1 MNTPL
6 DIETCKRIAHL
17 FPDAEY
23 WWVEGSYVDDISI
36 SFGYGVIPKNEVD
49 DLLKNEKLKH
59 SPCPS
64 LEELIEKLPYII
76 MGRHLIIMKNLNV
89 YEVGYWSPKPLIED
103 GLEPDVY
110 RDYYKDLYSEDKDPK
125 VACAKLL
132 MKLEEVK

>member
-6 DIETCKRIAHL
+6 NIQTCKRIAHL

-23 WWVEGSYVDDISI
+23 WWVEKMGSEIVVHKTFNDQIEGMWGTNDHVPII
-36 SFGYGVIPKNEVD
+36 C
-49 DLLKNEKLKH
+49 
-59 SPCPS
+59 PCPS
-64 LEELIEKLPYII
+64 LEDLIEKLPYII
-76 MGRHLIIMKNLNV
+76 MGRHLIIMKNLHV

-132 MKLEEVK
+132 MKLEGIDE

>member
-6 DIETCKRIAHL
+6 NIQTCKRIAHL

-23 WWVEGSYVDDISI
+23 WWVYCLMDNQWHITDTNPTGSKPTKKYTDEH
-36 SFGYGVIPKNEVD
+36 Y
-49 DLLKNEKLKH
+49 
-59 SPCPS
+59 PCPR

-132 MKLEEVK
+132 MKLEGIDEEA